1 MKKLIIILIF
11 SLAFLGQSH
20 AGEYSYECSI
30 GTIYNLSNNGKL
42 KESNQVVQDFFEGDK
57 FFVNRRNGH
66 ITGSTLPTDL
76 AKEIRV
82 VNRGSSEYDF
92 KTIAV
97 FENFSD
103 DQWQVLSIKELAAGK
118 IKPFIAFSVAGIT
131 TGICE

>member
-1 MKKLIIILIF
+1 MNKLKLLLLISF
-11 SLAFLGQSH
+11 AFLGQTY

-30 GTIYNLSNNGKL
+30 GTIYQLNSNGKL
-42 KESNQVVQDFFEGDK
+42 KESNQTVQGFFKGDK

-97 FENFSD
+97 FEHFSD
-103 DQWQVLSIKELAAGK
+103 DQWQVLSIKEFAAGI